1 MLSEKE
7 DEIRKTYGRGVR
19 VTAIVTRSK
28 GTVVD
33 PSGIDLLKACG
44 DIDACGRFADG
55 TPGLCGLSAFDVLRD
70 ADYDAVCELTPLN
83 IFTGQPA
90 IDHIKAAFAR
100 GKHVVSAN
108 KGPIAWAF
116 DELSAMAAEKG
127 CLFFYETT
135 VMDGT
140 PVFNLVEHA
149 EAVPRDG
156 GIRHPQQHHQLYFRG
171 AGQPGRRMR
180 ISSRRARRWALSKR
194 TRPWT
199 WTATMPAAKVTA
211 LLNVLMKAHLTPD
224 KVDRTGIAGITAETI
239 KEAAVRGKVI
249 KLLCKGRPDRG
260 PAAYGPVSNRWRL
273 TEMTCWPPDSTTSV
287 VSITTDLMG
296 KLSVIEH
303 APEIQQTAYR
313 HLRRCAAGI
322 RRRNSERNRGMR
334 PDMKRKITEQKWF
347 LYALVPVCAL
357 MWGCP
362 TWERRSH

>member
-1 MLSEKE
+1 MGDLKLALLGFGSAGQAFARMLSEKE

-33 PSGIDLLKACG
+33 PSGIDLAKACG

-116 DELSAMAAEKG
+116 DELSAMAAEKD

-140 PVFNLVEHA
+140 PVFNLVEHTLKLCRVTEVSGILNSTTNYILEELA
-149 EAVPRDG
+149 AGKAYEDILAAGKALGFIEADPSMDVDG
-156 GIRHPQQHHQLYFRG
+156 YD
-171 AGQPGRRMR
+171 A
-180 ISSRRARRWALSKR
+180 
-194 TRPWT
+194 
-199 WTATMPAAKVTA
+199 AAKVTA

-239 KEAAVRGKVI
+239 KEAAGRGKVI
-249 KLLCKGRPDRG
+249 KLLCKG
-260 PAAYGPVSNRWRL
+260 SL
-273 TEMTCWPPDSTTSV
+273 TEDGSIQASVKPVEVDRTDMLAAIDSTTSV

-303 APEIQQTAYR
+303 APEIQQTAYGIFGDV
-313 HLRRCAAGI
+313 LRVVEGEI
-322 RRRNSERNRGMR
+322 QKE
-334 PDMKRKITEQKWF
+334 TE
-347 LYALVPVCAL
+347 V
-357 MWGCP
+357 
-362 TWERRSH
+362 